1 MGDKI
6 VEVCSKLDKSWV
18 IGIIAIILV
27 LGLVVGTLI
36 GIISVDIFKYAI
48 FTVLGWFIPNGMVDK
63 KPSKED

>member
-27 LGLVVGTLI
+27 LGLVIGTLT
-36 GIISVDIFKYAI
+36 SVIPIEIFKYAV
-48 FTVLGWFIPNGMVDK
+48 FTVLGWFIPNGIVDNK
-63 KPSKED
+63 GK